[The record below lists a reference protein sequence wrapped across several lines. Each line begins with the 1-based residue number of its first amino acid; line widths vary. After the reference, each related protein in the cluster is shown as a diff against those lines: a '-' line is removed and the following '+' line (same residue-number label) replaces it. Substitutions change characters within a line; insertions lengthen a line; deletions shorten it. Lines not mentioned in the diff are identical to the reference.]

1 MKLTILKASCADFN
15 TQDCAGTVPDDEVTP
30 VAAMVPGLPKLNPR
44 DGQGAKTDQSEIRI
58 IDGNGGE
65 VWKA

>member
-1 MKLTILKASCADFN
+1 MRRTAPGS
-15 TQDCAGTVPDDEVTP
+15 VSDDEVTSM
-30 VAAMVPGLPKLNPR
+30 AAMVPGLPKLNPR

-58 IDGNGGE
+58 IHGNGGE